1 MDGYNNGDNY
11 WDNNPNND
19 DKHNTEQNNTDTDNM
34 EMNNM
39 NQSSMDNDGMGQ
51 NNSTPNNSM
60 SNNSMPNNSISMPNN
75 SMYDN
80 MGYNN
85 KKKNKK
91 GQKFLII
98 FGSIFAGIVF
108 IAAVFTVC
116 KNVVDYVGAVNNR
129 NVAVTEDG
137 KKKTEE
143 NAGDNG
149 NDAVATTK
157 PVSVVE
163 SDNIKGS
170 FLDVSDIVEETMP
183 SVVSIVTTTSVEGY
197 SVFGQRYQQEMAAGG
212 TGFIVGQNDSEL
224 LLATNNH
231 VVENATAIQVTFADE
246 KTAEAVVKGTDAQAD
261 LAVIAVSLKDIDDDT
276 MAAIKVA
283 ILGDSNDVK
292 VGQMAIAIGNA
303 QGMGQSVTVG
313 YISAKDRK
321 LDMQDESTGGTKT
334 MNFLQTD
341 AAINGGNSGGPLLNA
356 KGEVVGISSAKI
368 SDTQVEGMCFA
379 IPISSAIPII
389 NDLMNRETLT
399 DDEKGYMGV
408 SLKNISSEAVELYGV
423 PDGVYVASVTKD
435 GPADK
440 AGIKEGDIIVSV
452 NDVSVNSSSSAVD
465 KVTSYRAGT
474 EITVKVYR
482 KDEQQ
487 NGYKEMEVKVTLVT
501 AEEAGVN
508 KSTNQGNSQNN
519 VNQYNDDYYDDDYD
533 DYYYDDDDA
542 SDYDD
547 FFDSILP
554 W

>member
-19 DKHNTEQNNTDTDNM
+19 DKHNTEQNNTDTDNT

-51 NNSTPNNSM
+51 NNSTQNNSTPNN
-60 SNNSMPNNSISMPNN
+60 SMPNN

-85 KKKNKK
+85 KKNKK

-137 KKKTEE
+137 KNKTEE

-170 FLDVSDIVEETMP
+170 LLDVSDIVEETMP
-183 SVVSIVTTTSVEGY
+183 SVVSIVSTTSVEGY
-197 SVFGQRYQQEMAAGG
+197 SVFGQRYQQEMATGG

-231 VVENATAIQVTFADE
+231 VVENATAIQVTFANE
-246 KTAEAVVKGTDAQAD
+246 KTAEAVVKGNDAQAD

-519 VNQYNDDYYDDDYD
+519 VNQYNDDYDDDYD

>member
-19 DKHNTEQNNTDTDNM
+19 DKHNTEQNNTDTDNT

-51 NNSTPNNSM
+51 NNSTPNN
-60 SNNSMPNNSISMPNN
+60 SMPNN

-379 IPISSAIPII
+379 IPLSSAIPII

-519 VNQYNDDYYDDDYD
+519 VNQYNDDYYDD
-533 DYYYDDDDA
+533 YYYDDDDA

>member
-19 DKHNTEQNNTDTDNM
+19 DKHNTEQNNTDTDNT

-51 NNSTPNNSM
+51 NNSTPNN
-60 SNNSMPNNSISMPNN
+60 SMPNN

-519 VNQYNDDYYDDDYD
+519 VNQYNDDYYDD
-533 DYYYDDDDA
+533 YYYDDDDA

>member
-19 DKHNTEQNNTDTDNM
+19 DKHNTEQNNTDTDNT

-51 NNSTPNNSM
+51 NNSTPNN
-60 SNNSMPNNSISMPNN
+60 SMPNN

-246 KTAEAVVKGTDAQAD
+246 KTAEAVVKGTGAQAD
-261 LAVIAVSLKDIDDDT
+261 LAVIAESLKDIDDDT

-508 KSTNQGNSQNN
+508 KSTNQGNGQNN

>member
-19 DKHNTEQNNTDTDNM
+19 DKHNTEQNNTDTDNT

-51 NNSTPNNSM
+51 NNSTQNNSTP
-60 SNNSMPNNSISMPNN
+60 NNSMPNNSMPNN

-85 KKKNKK
+85 KKNKK

-137 KKKTEE
+137 NKKTEE

-170 FLDVSDIVEETMP
+170 LLDVSDIVEETMP
-183 SVVSIVTTTSVEGY
+183 SVVSIVSTTSVEGY
-197 SVFGQRYQQEMAAGG
+197 SVFGQRYQQEMATGG

-231 VVENATAIQVTFADE
+231 VVENATAIQVTFANE
-246 KTAEAVVKGTDAQAD
+246 KTAEAVVKGNDAQAD

-508 KSTNQGNSQNN
+508 KSTNQGNGQNN
-519 VNQYNDDYYDDDYD
+519 VNQYNDDYDDDYD
-533 DYYYDDDDA
+533 NYYYDDDDA

>member
-19 DKHNTEQNNTDTDNM
+19 DKHNTEQNNTDTDNT

-51 NNSTPNNSM
+51 NNSTPNN
-60 SNNSMPNNSISMPNN
+60 SMPNN

-508 KSTNQGNSQNN
+508 KSTNQGNGQNN